1 MSLSSGLLSGSALS
15 PPAAKKIPKVFTLH
29 GATHTDNYAWMKN
42 RKDPDLQPYLRA
54 ENAFTQAVMADTRE
68 LQDALFAEMQ
78 GRVKF
83 DSSTVPARHKKHVYY
98 TRTLE
103 GEQYS
108 IRCRRSTKPGSHEQ
122 ILLDENQLAKGEKF
136 FALGDYVVSPSDKLL
151 AYTVD
156 VLGYRQYTLYVK
168 NIGTGELINS
178 ATAERVTSV
187 VWADNRTLLYVTED
201 EVTKR
206 SNKLW
211 RHRLGSKEHV
221 LLKEEKDEYFELGVE
236 TSSCDNFI
244 FLTTGSHTT
253 TTVAFMPFGK
263 ISKGSKFKDLA
274 PRRHKMQYFADSD
287 GKYFYILTNTGKAK
301 DRRVMRVPCNAYQRK
316 NWKEVLPHKPG
327 RLLDNIHLFKDHLV
341 VYALEDGLSKI
352 RIEKLSTGEVHWVE
366 FPESIYEV
374 VADDNFEFETNKL
387 RLDYQSMVTPPV
399 VWDYDMDTREKS
411 VLKQIS
417 FAGYDQSQFNTKRI
431 SATAE
436 DGTKIHMSIVY
447 KGELVL
453 DGSRPCLLY
462 GYGAYGLPLNPN
474 FRHERLG
481 LLDRNVLYVMTHI
494 RGGSENGEEWHE
506 QGKMMNKMNTFTD
519 FIACRDA
526 LVREGYAHPGKI
538 VLQGG
543 SAGGLL
549 VGSCINMR
557 PDMASAAIIQMPFLD
572 VINTML
578 DTSNPLTVAEFEEF
592 GNPAVEAEYRYMVG
606 YSPYDNLVTGKLPAV
621 LVEGAEHDS
630 QVGFWEPA
638 KYVAKMRELN
648 PQADPRN
655 ILLNMIMDGGG
666 HHGASGR
673 FTQLREWA
681 FSWAFALK
689 HMGLA

>member
-1 MSLSSGLLSGSALS
+1 MSLSSGLLSGTVLT
-15 PPAAKKIPKVFTLH
+15 PPAAKRIPNVFSLH

-168 NIGTGELINS
+168 NIGTGELINL

-494 RGGSENGEEWHE
+494 RGGSERGEDWHD

-519 FIACRDA
+519 FIACRDT
-526 LVREGYAHPGKI
+526 LVREGYAHPDKI

-549 VGSCINMR
+549 VGACINMR

-578 DTSNPLTVAEFEEF
+578 DTSNPLTVAEFEEW
-592 GNPAVEAEYRYMVG
+592 GNPAEEPAYRYMMR

>member
-236 TSSCDNFI
+236 SSSCDNFI

-253 TTVAFMPFGK
+253 ATVAFMPFGK
-263 ISKGSKFKDLA
+263 SSNGAKFKDLA

-287 GKYFYILTNTGKAK
+287 GKHFYILTNSGKAK